1 MSGTQRE
8 AVDVGFDFDLMPE
21 FVQMEIAAAAFNAM
35 QDFMQRPDADAI
47 LEATRERLIREG
59 STLLNPR
66 PPKQK

>member
-35 QDFMQRPDADAI
+35 QDFMQRPDAGAI
-47 LEATRERLIREG
+47 LEATR
-59 STLLNPR
+59 
-66 PPKQK
+66 